1 MIIQYEV
8 LNLNYDYFSLLP
20 NEILLK
26 IFIFLD
32 IIDLDLY
39 KIICPSYIKF
49 KIYLNNLI
57 LNHISLKK
65 CVYTSCETGELLYS
79 MSIQFNNYYSFST
92 SNISMSKVKKFILEI
107 LCNKKYKNI
116 LNLWLN
122 DKIK

>member
-1 MIIQYEV
+1 M
-8 LNLNYDYFSLLP
+8 NLNYNYFCSLP

-57 LNHISLKK
+57 LNHVSLQRY
-65 CVYTSCETGELLYS
+65 VYTSCETGESLYS
-79 MSIQFNNYYSFST
+79 MSIQFNNNYSFST
-92 SNISMSKVKKFILEI
+92 SSISMSKVKKFILKI
-107 LCNKKYKNI
+107 LDNKKYRNI

-122 DKIK
+122 EKIK